1 MGGEDDR
8 GPAPGTLANARYVEH
23 IVHADV
29 GQPQLLHLSA
39 YVLGA
44 GLLLSRWRWN
54 LDQMNPLVDNGGGAV
69 VDGLERLSDGWFLD
83 HPRLEPVALSREQR
97 CEDECSEEDAE
108 DGEVRDHVTMV
119 TEPLGCR
126 VSRHHRGL
134 RMSNPGVP
142 CGNHSEAC

>member
-8 GPAPGTLANARYVEH
+8 RPATSTLADARYVEH

-54 LDQMNPLVDNGGGAV
+54 FNQMNPFVNNGGGSV
-69 VDGLERLSDGWFLD
+69 VDGLERLCDGWFLQ
-83 HPRLEPVALSREQR
+83 HSGLNPVVLSREQR
-97 CEDECSEEDAE
+97 REDEYS
-108 DGEVRDHVTMV
+108 
-119 TEPLGCR
+119 
-126 VSRHHRGL
+126 
-134 RMSNPGVP
+134 
-142 CGNHSEAC
+142 